1 MNEQGLKVQGLK
13 VAHINVNGLLNKIH
27 EIKILL
33 HSVKLDILAISKTHL
48 HVDIKNEQIM
58 VDGYQIARKDRP
70 FADNSWGGCLIYF
83 ADSLNCFERENIK
96 NNTNFESTWIDV
108 TFASH
113 KVIVGVAYKR
123 PSDGEFYDRFQ
134 ELLEP
139 LCLSRNNILI
149 LGDLKADF
157 LFEKGTRKD
166 MTQGKR
172 LLKILNLLK
181 LKNVINKPTRITET
195 SKTIIDLIII
205 SDTSNI
211 STAGCFDSGISDH
224 HVVFAVLNLFRIRKK
239 PIIKQAKNYKNV
251 NLDAVKNDFEIP
263 PWQICSVFEDLDDAV
278 WAREYLFKSI
288 VDTHITTRQA
298 KVRSD
303 SLPWIIL
310 PYVSRLI

>member
-1 MNEQGLKVQGLK
+1 M
-13 VAHINVNGLLNKIH
+13 
-27 EIKILL
+27 
-33 HSVKLDILAISKTHL
+33 
-48 HVDIKNEQIM
+48 
-58 VDGYQIARKDRP
+58 
-70 FADNSWGGCLIYF
+70 
-83 ADSLNCFERENIK
+83 
-96 NNTNFESTWIDV
+96 
-108 TFASH
+108 
-113 KVIVGVAYKR
+113 GVAYRR
-123 PSDGEFYDRFQ
+123 PGDGEFYDRLQ

-205 SDTSNI
+205 SDTSKI

-251 NLDAVKNDFEIP
+251 NLDAVKIDFEIT

-278 WAREYLFKSI
+278 WA
-288 VDTHITTRQA
+288 
-298 KVRSD
+298 
-303 SLPWIIL
+303 
-310 PYVSRLI
+310 